1 MNQYQLLKLFLSL
14 KKSREKGISLTELIV
29 ALVISGIVLTAAAS
43 GFVNVLRANQ
53 SVESKTIRSSNL
65 QKTLAFIQDEMK
77 SARAVTRTSSSCSGS
92 DSESCLVLTYPDGQE
107 DWLDLNSDGIKD
119 TCPSNPYIVYGYE
132 DISASTST
140 EWLKPGL
147 LKRKVFCDT
156 QGGNWQ
162 VIADGL
168 VSGNETNQPTT
179 SCHAEL
185 STTVY
190 GMDSNDKGGFRFC
203 LDTDD
208 TDPATAPNNRLAQI
222 FLYGH
227 IDNNTNIPISVITFA
242 RSE

>member
-14 KKSREKGISLTELIV
+14 KKSQEKGISLIELIV
-29 ALVISGIVLTAAAS
+29 ALVISGIVLAMAAS
-43 GFVNVLRANQ
+43 GFVNILRANQ
-53 SVESKTIRSSNL
+53 DVESKTVRSSNL

-77 SARAVTRTSSSCSGS
+77 SARAITRTSTSCAGS
-92 DSESCLVLTYPDGQE
+92 DSASCLVLTYPDG
-107 DWLDLNSDGIKD
+107 STIDGT
-119 TCPSNPYIVYGYE
+119 TCTITNPRIEYGYE
-132 DISASTST
+132 DISASTAT
-140 EWLKPGL
+140 QWLKPGL
-147 LKRKVFCDT
+147 LKRKVFCDST
-156 QGGNWQ
+156 SGGNWQ

-179 SCHAEL
+179 NCHAEL
-185 STTVY
+185 NATVY
-190 GMDSNDKGGFRFC
+190 GTDSNGKGGFRFC